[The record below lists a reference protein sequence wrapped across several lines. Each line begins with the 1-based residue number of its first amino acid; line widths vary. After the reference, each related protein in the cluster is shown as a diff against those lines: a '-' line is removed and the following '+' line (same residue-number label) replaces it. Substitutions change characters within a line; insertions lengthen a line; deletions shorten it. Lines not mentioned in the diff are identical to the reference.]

1 MPSMSWVERNQD
13 FGICWSPAQHHRDM
27 AWSTSPVQS
36 FQQGGVRLTD
46 LHVSLPTPLVLL
58 LIHETPHSTHHSPRA
73 PPCVTAPNRATNRGE
88 GCWCCRASCSTGLV
102 CKAGG
107 RHGLGSVPPK
117 ERRETTLVFQGA
129 FIEFKSTKSGFYHV
143 LFLHSELVKLP
154 ESVLWRIHIQRE
166 IHSQPILSSAGEFA
180 NYQFN
185 QKPIFPSL
193 PPQCL
198 QWFVRVVH
206 WLTVTFNFLSREQ
219 GAAIPHL
226 NCSNFFLQIKF
237 LFFFFCNG
245 NNDCFLLLPPLP
257 FNYWLKYSKAVS

>member
-1 MPSMSWVERNQD
+1 MPPPTCCAGRGFVTNAIYELSGEKPGLWDLLEP
-13 FGICWSPAQHHRDM
+13 SPAPQTQLK
-27 AWSTSPVQS
+27 AGSTSPVQS

-88 GCWCCRASCSTGLV
+88 GCCCCRASCSTGLV

-154 ESVLWRIHIQRE
+154 ESVL
-166 IHSQPILSSAGEFA
+166 
-180 NYQFN
+180 
-185 QKPIFPSL
+185 
-193 PPQCL
+193 
-198 QWFVRVVH
+198 
-206 WLTVTFNFLSREQ
+206 
-219 GAAIPHL
+219 
-226 NCSNFFLQIKF
+226 
-237 LFFFFCNG
+237 
-245 NNDCFLLLPPLP
+245 
-257 FNYWLKYSKAVS
+257 